1 MAVKKSNDRLISA
14 LETTMSGLSFNKD
27 DISGLVRIEDENG
40 KLIGAEQTSIL
51 ELTPPPTPKRDGQ
64 RGPANYLPM
73 EILCLVLEFVGA
85 GQQDVYASTS
95 KVSRLWYHAS
105 QPFLYVLIPPCQA
118 GKRAS

>member
-1 MAVKKSNDRLISA
+1 MTVKKSNDRLISA

-27 DISGLVRIEDENG
+27 DISGLVRIEDEKG
-40 KLIGAEQTSIL
+40 MLIGAEQTSIL
-51 ELTPPPTPKRDGQ
+51 ELTPPPTPKRDDQ

-105 QPFLYVLIPPCQA
+105 QPFLYVLIPPCKA
-118 GKRAS
+118 GDES